1 VAPLDKASGVIAVSL
16 VMVTCR
22 AESVASGTSVAD
34 AMLARPKVSPADTTV
49 ARALALLADDH
60 VHAVLV
66 VDAGRLLAVV
76 ERPDLVDAP
85 PAAPAREYG
94 RLAGRVV
101 GPHEDLPA
109 TWRAMA
115 AEPRRRLAVVDPAGA
130 LLGLLCLKRTG
141 RGFCAQADVD
151 ARARE
156 RADALAT

>member
-1 VAPLDKASGVIAVSL
+1 
-16 VMVTCR
+16 
-22 AESVASGTSVAD
+22 
-34 AMLARPKVSPADTTV
+34 MLARPKVSPPDTTV
-49 ARALALLADDH
+49 AQALALLADDH

-76 ERPDLVDAP
+76 ERPDLVDAR

-94 RLAGRVV
+94 RLHGRVV
-101 GPHEDLPA
+101 APDEDLAA

-115 AEPRRRLAVVDPAGA
+115 AEPRRRLAVVDTDGT
-130 LLGLLCLKRTG
+130 LLGLLCLKRST

-151 ARARE
+151 ARAQE